1 MSKTD
6 NEALRKK
13 KNEHFIKAFK
23 FIAQSLNMSQEK
35 LAEAIDS
42 KSSYI
47 SMYKNGRKPVPT
59 ETIENLINFSCKHKD
74 KGLQIFSEYLY
85 GNSDIMLLDNV
96 SDEEMSE
103 AILRKNNPDYDTMK
117 KRREEKEKEIG
128 SHINET
134 NTYIDEGSMINMTI
148 SSYMGYIESL
158 KQQVKDVRADLERE
172 KKSAAELI
180 ERERKNADERISEL
194 KSQINILHAQLADK
208 DAIIAEKNQRLRDY
222 RHILDAHN
230 LLDKM
235 FPFNIG
241 SAEPNNVKI

>member
-1 MSKTD
+1 
-6 NEALRKK
+6 
-13 KNEHFIKAFK
+13 
-23 FIAQSLNMSQEK
+23 
-35 LAEAIDS
+35 
-42 KSSYI
+42 
-47 SMYKNGRKPVPT
+47 
-59 ETIENLINFSCKHKD
+59 
-74 KGLQIFSEYLY
+74 
-85 GNSDIMLLDNV
+85 
-96 SDEEMSE
+96 
-103 AILRKNNPDYDTMK
+103 
-117 KRREEKEKEIG
+117 
-128 SHINET
+128 
-134 NTYIDEGSMINMTI
+134 MINMTI

-158 KQQVKDVRADLERE
+158 KQQVKDVRADL
-172 KKSAAELI
+172 

>member
-117 KRREEKEKEIG
+117 KRREEKEKEIE

-158 KQQVKDVRADLERE
+158 KQQVKDVRADL
-172 KKSAAELI
+172 